1 MQQMITDI
9 LSYSSIEGEEKEII
23 NLQAVLDETLELLDQ
38 TIKEKGATITS
49 DSLPAAFA
57 DAAQIRQLFQ
67 NLISNALKFAKPDV
81 PPRITFS
88 HTIKKGKE
96 ITIPGAST
104 NLKYLQICIADNG
117 IGFEEEYA
125 EKIFGL
131 FNRLHSKSAYEGSGL
146 GLSIARRIVENHNGF
161 IAAQSK
167 KGEGATFIITL
178 PTSGHQ

>member
-1 MQQMITDI
+1 
-9 LSYSSIEGEEKEII
+9 
-23 NLQAVLDETLELLDQ
+23 
-38 TIKEKGATITS
+38 
-49 DSLPAAFA
+49 
-57 DAAQIRQLFQ
+57 
-67 NLISNALKFAKPDV
+67 
-81 PPRITFS
+81 
-88 HTIKKGKE
+88 
-96 ITIPGAST
+96 
-104 NLKYLQICIADNG
+104 LKYLQICIADNG